1 MRSIRR
7 YTVLAIAA
15 LSLAGLAPIAH
26 ATTPLH
32 QFTNDLSGNADGA
45 FPKAGLIIDAKGAL
59 YGTTNEGGSN
69 GYGTV
74 FKLAPTPNG
83 PPPGNTPRSTAS
95 ASQPDCIDGS
105 YPEGG
110 VTADAQGN
118 LYGTTSEGGG
128 TVLTGP
134 LNFGTVFKLTP
145 CQWRGYTESVLYS
158 FSGLSDGAYPKAGL
172 LWLNGELY
180 GTTEEGGNS
189 GFNGCLDIGCG
200 VVFKLT
206 PTANRPL
213 ETDGALHLFGLT
225 RTVPTHLPAWSPM
238 PRAISTAR
246 RRLGWHGLHAHT
258 ARHRER
264 HVEIHACCTS
274 SSPTMTVA
282 RLPEAACSWAREGI
296 STVPPMKGAHRTPAV

>member
-1 MRSIRR
+1 M
-7 YTVLAIAA
+7 L
-15 LSLAGLAPIAH
+15 GLAPIAH
-26 ATTPLH
+26 ATSPLH
-32 QFTNDLSGNADGA
+32 RFTNDLSGNADGA

-59 YGTTNEGGSN
+59 YGTTNVGGSN

-83 PPPGNTPRSTAS
+83 PTAWKYTTLHS
-95 ASQPDCIDGS
+95 FCDDPDCLDGS

-128 TVLTGP
+128 TVLAGP

-145 CQWRGYTESVLYS
+145 SASGSGYMESVLYS

-172 LWLNGELY
+172 LWFNGELY

-189 GFNGCLDIGCG
+189 GFNGCLDVGCG

-206 PTANRPL
+206 PTANPPWKL
-213 ETDGALHLFGLT
+213 TVLYYLFEF
-225 RTVPTHLPAWSPM
+225 AQQ
-238 PRAISTAR
+238 R
-246 RRLGWHGLHAHT
+246 RRLPTCRPDRRPHRQSLRHDIVVGRHGLQAHT
-258 ARHRER
+258 SCHRER
-264 HVEIHACCTS
+264 QVEAY
-274 SSPTMTVA
+274 P
-282 RLPEAACSWAREGI
+282 AAQVSCQR
-296 STVPPMKGAHRTPAV
+296 